1 MVHTLKDTLNFQKR
15 DFNDNAPPNAKII
28 LQKQPMEQSTTSLS
42 GYQKLAVGLLALTQF
57 TVVLDFM
64 VMSPLGDSLIKSLK
78 ITPVQFGWVVSSYA
92 FSAGVSG
99 LLTAGFAD
107 RFDRKKL
114 LLFFYIGFIVGTL
127 FCGLANSYEA
137 IIAAR
142 ILTGLF
148 GGVIGSIS
156 MAIITDL
163 FTLQQRGRVMGIVQM
178 GFGASQVLG
187 IPISL
192 YLANIWG
199 WKSPFMMIV
208 GLSTLLALVIMQA
221 MKPVTKHLEL
231 QNDRN
236 AFSHLWHTV
245 AKRNYRIGFL
255 ATALLS
261 IGGFMMMPFGSVFA
275 INNLH
280 VTPAQLP
287 FIFMVSGVGSL
298 IIMPLIG
305 RLSDKV
311 DKFKLFSGASIWMV
325 IMILIYTNLPAVP
338 LWMIILFNVLMM
350 MGIMSRMIPAT
361 TLTTAIPVM
370 QDRGA
375 FMSINSSLQQIAGGI
390 ASFVAGMIVVQKNNS
405 GPLEHYNTLGLVAS
419 GISILCIYMVYRV
432 SQLTIKTPIP
442 FPQNEK
448 V

>member
-1 MVHTLKDTLNFQKR
+1 
-15 DFNDNAPPNAKII
+15 
-28 LQKQPMEQSTTSLS
+28 MEQTQSTSLS

-78 ITPVQFGWVVSSYA
+78 ITPAQFGWVVSSYA

-107 RFDRKKL
+107 RYDRKKL

-208 GLSTLLALVIMQA
+208 GLSTLLALVIMQT

-275 INNLH
+275 INNLK

-311 DKFKLFSGASIWMV
+311 DKFKLFTFASVWMV

-338 LWMIILFNVLMM
+338 LWIIILFNVLMM

-375 FMSINSSLQQIAGGI
+375 FMSINSSLQQIAGGV

-432 SQLTIKTPIP
+432 SRLAVKTPIQ